1 MHVLIC
7 WCRFFRQA
15 FRKALHKSKAVF
27 GCQHETKNYIVYPM
41 RIKTPTQPTQS
52 TAVGL
57 DWDSR
62 GFGTL
67 FARIYHPLP
76 GILAGCVL
84 LLVLASCTVI
94 EERINRAAGGPN
106 VPADTAVKMD
116 LESSEQSEQIET
128 PALPPGP
135 FKVTIVEAVLL
146 SLENNRSL
154 VVQRVDPSIQQTYED
169 QERAV
174 FDPTTN
180 ADIAAGRVEGE
191 RLARSGSETEDFT
204 NDFVDGIISMEQY
217 FPTGTTVALEASTE
231 MDDSSLYDSSF
242 YSTRLGM
249 TVTQALLRGY
259 GTDVNLASL
268 QQARLDTRMSE
279 FELRGFTEFLVAEVE
294 RTYWDYALAR
304 RQIEIV
310 EESLKVVRQQLT
322 ETKELIAVGRLA
334 RAELAAVQA
343 EVAAQQQALIE
354 ARANKESIRLQLL
367 RLLNPAGPGIWQRE
381 VDLIYQP
388 ILPEIKLEDVEL
400 HVAVAMLM
408 RPILNEARLE
418 ILRDDLE
425 LVKTQNGLLPLMD
438 LFVTLGKTGYA
449 NSFGESIGN
458 INEDNYDA
466 LAGVNF
472 EYPIFNRDAK
482 ALHRRARLTREQ
494 TQKALDNLSQL
505 VEVDVRIAYIE
516 VNRTKQQI
524 AASSVTRMFNEEKLR
539 NESEKLRVGKSTS
552 FLVAQAQRDLLISRI
567 AEVRALANYLKAL
580 IDLYRLDGS
589 LLERRGISAPGREPV
604 KLSRK

>member
-1 MHVLIC
+1 M
-7 WCRFFRQA
+7 
-15 FRKALHKSKAVF
+15 
-27 GCQHETKNYIVYPM
+27 
-41 RIKTPTQPTQS
+41 
-52 TAVGL
+52 
-57 DWDSR
+57 DW
-62 GFGTL
+62 
-67 FARIYHPLP
+67 
-76 GILAGCVL
+76 
-84 LLVLASCTVI
+84 
-94 EERINRAAGGPN
+94 
-106 VPADTAVKMD
+106 
-116 LESSEQSEQIET
+116 ESSGQSEQIET

-135 FKVTIVEAVLL
+135 FKVTIIEAVLI

-242 YSTRLGM
+242 YSSRLGM

-279 FELRGFTEFLVAEVE
+279 YELRGFSEFLVAEVE

-343 EVAAQQQALIE
+343 EVSAQQQALIE

-367 RLLNPAGPGIWQRE
+367 RLLNPPGPGIWQRE

-388 ILPEIKLEDVEL
+388 ILPEIKMEDVEL

-408 RPILNEARLE
+408 RPILNEARLK

-438 LFVTLGKTGYA
+438 LFATLGKTGYA
-449 NSFGESIGN
+449 DSFGESIGN

-466 LAGVNF
+466 VAGVNF

-482 ALHRRARLTREQ
+482 ALHRRALLTREQ

-524 AASSVTRMFNEEKLR
+524 AASSVTRMFNDEKLR

-589 LLERRGISAPGREPV
+589 LLERRGISAPGRKPV
-604 KLSRK
+604 KLSKK